1 MNKIQ
6 FTKLVATGNDFV
18 LVDYTRKS
26 AGTASLRKLAQ
37 RMCHRTSGI
46 GADGL
51 LIVERSEKAD
61 ARMRIFNP
69 DGSEAEMCGN
79 GARCFTLW
87 LSRFRGPS
95 KKAYTFQTEA
105 GLISGSV
112 ADKELCSAVRIKMSD
127 PVDQRL
133 NIPLEVLGRKIT
145 VQYINTG
152 VPHVV
157 VFVEGLDDIAVRV
170 IGKAIRFHS
179 SFAPKGTNV
188 DFVQIIGNRAIAVR
202 TYERGVEDETLACG
216 TGSVAAALVS
226 MLKGGCGPLTDTNS
240 VKVRTKSGEIL
251 KVYFQ
256 YNNGTINTVWLEGR
270 TRIVYKGEY
279 YV

>member
-1 MNKIQ
+1 MNTIQ
-6 FTKLVATGNDFV
+6 FTKLVASGNDFV
-18 LVDYTRKS
+18 LVDCTRKS

-37 RMCHRTSGI
+37 RMCHRTEGI

-51 LIVERSEKAD
+51 LVAERSKKSGT
-61 ARMRIFNP
+61 RMRIFNP

-87 LSRFRGPS
+87 SAYFRKPG
-95 KKAYTFQTEA
+95 KKEHTFQTKA
-105 GLISGSV
+105 GLISGIVS
-112 ADKELCSAVRIKMSD
+112 DKGNCSDVRIKMSD

-157 VFVEGLDDIAVRV
+157 VFVEGLDDIAVHT
-170 IGKAIRFHS
+170 IGRAIRAHA
-179 SFAPKGTNV
+179 SFVPKGTNV
-188 DFVQIIGNRAIAVR
+188 NFVQILGNRAIAVR
-202 TYERGVEDETLACG
+202 TYERGVEAETLACG
-216 TGSVAAALVS
+216 TGSVAAALIS
-226 MLKGGCGPLTDTNS
+226 MLKGECGSLTENNT
-240 VKVRTKSGEIL
+240 VRVRTKSGEIL

-256 YNNGTINTVWLEGR
+256 YKNGKINTVWLEGK